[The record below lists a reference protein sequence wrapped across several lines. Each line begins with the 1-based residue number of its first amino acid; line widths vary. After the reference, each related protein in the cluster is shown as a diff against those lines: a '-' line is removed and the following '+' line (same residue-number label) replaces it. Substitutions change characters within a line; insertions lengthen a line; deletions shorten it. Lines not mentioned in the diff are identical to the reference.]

1 MAVLDLHPNWYS
13 SKVLKIR
20 LLSITDDS
28 MIYMFYMY
36 KPHIGLYDSRATD
49 SKDGWKKL
57 ELCMNYK
64 ISIGLRYDF

>member
-20 LLSITDDS
+20 LLSTDDS
-28 MIYMFYMY
+28 MIYLFYMY
-36 KPHIGLYDSRATD
+36 KPPIGLHDSRLTD
-49 SKDGWKKL
+49 SKDGWKN
-57 ELCMNYK
+57 ELCMNYV